1 MSGKNYF
8 GNMLQSI
15 LPRPLS
21 DHHPILLEGG
31 GSAIRGS
38 MPSRFEN
45 MWLKEEG
52 FKGLIENWWK
62 SFELSG
68 MSSFRVVEKLEALK
82 LKLKNWNK
90 EIFGRVEKRKIPA
103 LQKVAFWD
111 TLGAQ
116 RPLTQDELGKKAE
129 EVEDFKKWALME

>member
-1 MSGKNYF
+1 MTSLSKEESLRGQEDRETRDWLGWIGFWLRMSGKNYF
-8 GNMLQSI
+8 GNVLQSI

-38 MPSRFEN
+38 MPFRFEN

-68 MSSFRVVEKLEALK
+68 MSSFRVVEKMKALT

-90 EIFGRVEKRKIPA
+90 EIFGRVEERKIQA
-103 LQKVAFWD
+103 L
-111 TLGAQ
+111 
-116 RPLTQDELGKKAE
+116 
-129 EVEDFKKWALME
+129 